1 MLSAIAPHADVHTQ
15 AGLAKTQNCAEGPH
29 MAVGVDTTD
38 ELLPD
43 ASNPGDG
50 EQGSG
55 VENVATEGGG
65 ETII

>member
-1 MLSAIAPHADVHTQ
+1 
-15 AGLAKTQNCAEGPH
+15 